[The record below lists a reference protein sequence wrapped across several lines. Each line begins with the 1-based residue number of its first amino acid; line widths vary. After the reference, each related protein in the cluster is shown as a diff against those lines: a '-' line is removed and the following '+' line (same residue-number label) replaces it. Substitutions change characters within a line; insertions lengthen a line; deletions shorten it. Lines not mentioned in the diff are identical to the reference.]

1 MEKQLTVGRLGKL
14 TGLSAKSIRYYERE
28 KLIPK
33 ANRSPAG
40 YRLYPPTIMSRLKFI
55 QKAKS
60 IGFSL
65 DEIRKMLELTRN
77 GRSCCDQV
85 YNWSEKRLAALDDQI
100 LFLQNL
106 RSRLMEFRRD
116 WKEKRHGVAVSDAEI
131 CALIENFDLNDDSPI
146 GKRPTTLRKR
156 A

>member
-1 MEKQLTVGRLGKL
+1 
-14 TGLSAKSIRYYERE
+14 
-28 KLIPK
+28 
-33 ANRSPAG
+33 
-40 YRLYPPTIMSRLKFI
+40 
-55 QKAKS
+55 
-60 IGFSL
+60 
-65 DEIRKMLELTRN
+65 MLELTRS

-85 YNWSEKRLAALDDQI
+85 YSWSEKRLAALDDQI

-131 CALIENFDLNDDSPI
+131 CALIENFDVNDDSPI
-146 GKRPTTLRKR
+146 GKRTTTLRKR

>member
-65 DEIRKMLELTRN
+65 DEIRKMLELTRS

-85 YNWSEKRLAALDDQI
+85 YSWSEKRLAALDDQI

-131 CALIENFDLNDDSPI
+131 CALIENFDVNDDSPI